1 MLEHSPV
8 NGAVGGSVWLKTN
21 LSAPAKPYSVLLWS
35 FNLEDIITYV
45 IGENFTAPAYHDRVV
60 LNITTGSLE
69 LQKLTLNDSGVYSLD
84 MVPSGSAG
92 RHGEIF
98 LRVFGECVGSV

>member
-1 MLEHSPV
+1 MLEPSQV

-21 LSAPAKPYSVLLWS
+21 LSSPAKSYSVLLWS
-35 FNLEDIITYV
+35 LNLEDIITYV